1 MQIPNGYYA
10 ILSQE
15 EPDEIRVRFPEHKNI
30 ITWGETW
37 EEAEKSAGE
46 ALNGCLESDFT
57 RGYVLPVASKP
68 KAGRGQRVVF
78 VPLEPEVRTAYMLRA
93 WREAAHM
100 TQAAVAERAGMPLPS
115 YQRMEKPGRA
125 NLTVKSLEKVAA
137 ALGKRLVLELA

>member
-1 MQIPNGYYA
+1 MQIPDGYYA
-10 ILSQE
+10 ILIRKG
-15 EPDEIRVRFPEHKNI
+15 PNEIWVKFPEHSNI

-37 EEAEKSAGE
+37 EEAEKSAWE
-46 ALNGCLESDFT
+46 ALNGCLESDLT
-57 RGYVLPVASKP
+57 RGFVLPAAHKV
-68 KAGRGQRVVF
+68 KAARGERVVF
-78 VPLEPEVRTAYMLRA
+78 VPLQPEVRTAYLLRA